1 MYHSEQSDS
10 CDQNP
15 VCGSVL
21 REQFLALY
29 LDATEGALCFYL
41 LVYFVLFEHVRNIED
56 LIKYV
61 NFWGKTTNLFLYNFD

>member
-41 LVYFVLFEHVRNIED
+41 LVYFVLFELVRNIED
-56 LIKYV
+56 LI
-61 NFWGKTTNLFLYNFD
+61 